1 MNNAFIGK
9 IRSKRIGCIFFGI
22 IRTQDTN
29 FLSKLSL
36 IILQKFWKIETLT
49 RGLMNNAFIGQIR

>member
-1 MNNAFIGK
+1 MDNAFIKQIRGK
-9 IRSKRIGCIFFGI
+9 RTRRIFFGI

-36 IILQKFWKIETLT
+36 NIVQKI
-49 RGLMNNAFIGQIR
+49 